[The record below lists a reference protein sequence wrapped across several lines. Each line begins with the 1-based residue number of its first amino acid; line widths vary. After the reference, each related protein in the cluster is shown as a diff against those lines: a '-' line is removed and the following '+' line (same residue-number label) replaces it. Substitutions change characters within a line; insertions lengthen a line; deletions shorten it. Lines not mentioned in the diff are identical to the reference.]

1 MNIFIV
7 SKLMFFWL
15 FPSSL
20 IMLMLGVYFL
30 IMDIVIFVDW
40 EIVSLNSS
48 MIIMTLLFDWM
59 SMLFMSFVM
68 LISSMVIY
76 YSSDYMINDKY
87 FNRFILIV
95 LLFVISMLF
104 MIVSPNMISILLGW
118 DGLGLV
124 SYLLVIYYQNNKS
137 YNAGMMT
144 VLSNRIGDVSIL
156 MSIAFM
162 LNYGSWNY
170 IYLNNLFDFSFEM
183 NMIMLLLIMASMT
196 KSAQIPFSSW
206 LPAAMAA
213 PTPVSALV
221 HSSTLVTAGVYLM
234 IRFNVILMYTGFF
247 KILLLIGCLTMFM
260 AGVVAN
266 FEYDLKSIIA
276 LSTLSQ
282 LGLMMSILSMGYWK
296 LAFFHLLTHALFKAL
311 LFLCAGSYIHNL
323 GDFQDIRYM
332 GSMVKHM
339 PFTSIC
345 FNVSNLS
352 LCGMPF
358 LSGFYS
364 KDLILEI
371 VMLSWLNSFIFLLY
385 FVSTGL
391 TAMYSLRL
399 IYYSMLSNYNY
410 NKFSNFDDMYYYM
423 NTGMLGLLM
432 FSLISGSMLMWLM
445 FPYPYMICLPY
456 SLKFF
461 TMLTISL
468 GFYLGYILF
477 NYNYL
482 NVKFR
487 FSMIIYMMGNMW
499 FMPYL
504 STTYISYFALNYA
517 NLMVKSFD
525 YGWSELLS
533 GQGVYKFFIYC
544 INYMQWWYDSNFK
557 TYLLYFSLWM
567 FMLIFMYML

>member
-1 MNIFIV
+1 MNVFVI
-7 SKLMFFWL
+7 SNLMFFCL

-20 IMLMLGVYFL
+20 ITFMFGVYFL
-30 IMDIVIFVDW
+30 IMDMVIFIDW
-40 EIVSLNSS
+40 EIMNLNSS
-48 MIIMTLLFDWM
+48 MVVMTLLFDWM
-59 SMLFMSFVM
+59 SLLFMSFVM

-76 YSSDYMINDKY
+76 YSTDYMSGDKY
-87 FNRFILIV
+87 LDRFILIV
-95 LLFVISMLF
+95 FLFVVSMMF
-104 MIVSPNMISILLGW
+104 MIISPNMISILLGW

-124 SYLLVIYYQNNKS
+124 SYLLVIYYQNVKS
-137 YNAGMMT
+137 YNSGMLT
-144 VLSNRIGDVSIL
+144 VMSNRVGDVSIL

-170 IYLNNLFDFSFEM
+170 IYLNDLLGITIEM
-183 NMIMLLLIMASMT
+183 NMIMLLLILASMT

-234 IRFNVILMYTGFF
+234 IRFNFILMYTGFF
-247 KILLLIGCLTMFM
+247 KVLLLFGCLTMFM
-260 AGVVAN
+260 AGMVAN
-266 FEYDLKSIIA
+266 FEYDLKKIIA

-332 GSMVKHM
+332 GSMVKQM

-345 FNVSNLS
+345 FNVSSLS

-364 KDLILEI
+364 KDLILEV
-371 VMLSWLNSFIFLLY
+371 VMLSWLNLLIFLLY
-385 FVSTGL
+385 FISTGL

-410 NKFSNFDDMYYYM
+410 NKSNNFDDMNYYM
-423 NTGMLGLLM
+423 NFGMFGLLL
-432 FSLISGSMLMWLM
+432 FSLLSGSLLMWIM
-445 FPYPYMICLPY
+445 FPYPYMICLPNM
-456 SLKFF
+456 LKYI
-461 TMLTISL
+461 TMSTVFL
-468 GFYLGYILF
+468 GSYFGYMLF

-482 NVKFR
+482 YTKFH
-487 FSMIIYMMGNMW
+487 FNLITYMMGNMW

-504 STTYISYFALNYA
+504 STTYISYYILNYG
-517 NLMVKSFD
+517 NMVVKSVD
-525 YGWSELLS
+525 YGWSEFMG
-533 GQGVYKFFIYC
+533 GQGMYKFFIYC
-544 INYMQWWYDSNFK
+544 TNYMQWWYDSNFK
-557 TYLLYFSLWM
+557 TYMLYFSLWM
-567 FMLIFMYML
+567 FMLISLYML

>member
-1 MNIFIV
+1 MNVFFI
-7 SKLMFFWL
+7 SNFLFFWL
-15 FPSSL
+15 LVSSL
-20 IMLMLGVYFL
+20 LVFMSGIYFL
-30 IMDIVIFVDW
+30 VTDVVIFIDW
-40 EIVSLNSS
+40 EIFSLNSS
-48 MIIMTLLFDWM
+48 MIVMTLLLDWM

-68 LISSMVIY
+68 FISSMVIY
-76 YSSDYMINDKY
+76 YSNDYMSNEKY

-95 LLFVISMLF
+95 FIFVISMMF
-104 MIVSPNMISILLGW
+104 MIISPNMISILLGW

-137 YNAGMMT
+137 YNAGMLTFM
-144 VLSNRIGDVSIL
+144 SNRIGDVSIL

-162 LNYGSWNY
+162 MNYGSWNY
-170 IYLNNLFDFSFEM
+170 IYIINMLDLSLEM
-183 NMIMLLLIMASMT
+183 NMIMFLLIMASMT

-213 PTPVSALV
+213 PTPVSSLV

-234 IRFNVILMYTGFF
+234 IRFNSILMYTGFF
-247 KILLLIGCLTMFM
+247 KFLLLFGCLTMLM
-260 AGVVAN
+260 AGIVAN
-266 FEYDLKSIIA
+266 FEYDLKKIIA

-296 LAFFHLLTHALFKAL
+296 LAFFHLLIHALFKAL

-332 GSMVKHM
+332 GSMVKQL

-345 FNVSNLS
+345 FNVSSLS

-371 VMLSWLNSFIFLLY
+371 VMLSWLNSLIFLVY
-385 FVSTGL
+385 FISTGL

-399 IYYSMLSNYNY
+399 IYYSMLSNYNF
-410 NKFSNFDDMYYYM
+410 NKLNYFDDSCYYM
-423 NTGMLGLLM
+423 NFGMFGLLL
-432 FSLISGSMLMWLM
+432 FSLFSGSILMWLM
-445 FPYPYMICLPY
+445 FPYPYMICLPI
-456 SLKFF
+456 SLKLL
-461 TMLTISL
+461 TMLIVVL
-468 GFYLGYILF
+468 GVYLGYFLF
-477 NYNYL
+477 NNNYL
-482 NVKFR
+482 HTKYSFNLFT
-487 FSMIIYMMGNMW
+487 YMMGSMW

-504 STTYISYFALNYA
+504 STTYTSYFTLNYGK
-517 NLMVKSFD
+517 MVIKSLD
-525 YGWSELLS
+525 YGWNEFMG
-533 GQGVYKFFIYC
+533 GQGLYKFFIYC

-557 TYLLYFSLWM
+557 TYLLYFSMWM
-567 FMLIFMYML
+567 FVLIGLYLL